1 MKSVVICGST
11 RFKAEIREF
20 AEKLKELGVLVYEPN
35 LCSGYDKVSELDKKF
50 LAMGLTYDHFR
61 KMKMADVVYVYNKDG
76 YAGVSTNMEIGFAVA
91 IDKPIYVLEEEKD
104 EEIFRKNLFTA
115 VVKTPEELINYLK

>member
-11 RFKAEIREF
+11 RFVSEIREF
-20 AEKLKELGVLVYEPN
+20 AQKLKELGVLVYEPN
-35 LCSGYDKVSELDKKF
+35 LYSGYDKVSEPDKKF
-50 LAMGLTYDHFR
+50 LAMGLTHDHFR

-76 YAGVSTNMEIGFAVA
+76 YVGVSTNMEIGFAVA
-91 IDKPIYVLEEEKD
+91 IDKPIYVLEEKD

-115 VVKTPEELINYLK
+115 VVKTPEELLTYLK

>member
-11 RFKAEIREF
+11 RFVSEIREF
-20 AEKLKELGVLVYEPN
+20 AQKLKELGVLVYEPN
-35 LCSGYDKVSELDKKF
+35 LYSGYDKVSEPDKKF
-50 LAMGLTYDHFR
+50 LAMGLTHDHFR

-76 YAGVSTNMEIGFAVA
+76 YVGVSTNMEIGFAVA
-91 IDKPIYVLEEEKD
+91 IDKPIYVLEEKD

-115 VVKTPEELINYLK
+115 VVKTPEELLNYLK

>member
-11 RFKAEIREF
+11 RFVVEIREF
-20 AEKLKELGVLVYEPN
+20 AQKLKELGVLVYEPN
-35 LCSGYDKVSELDKKF
+35 LYGGYDKVPEPDKKF
-50 LAMGLTYDHFR
+50 LAMGLSYDHFR
-61 KMKMADVVYVYNKDG
+61 KMKIADVVFVYNKNG

-91 IDKPIYVLEEEKD
+91 IDKPIYVLEEKD

-115 VVKTPEELINYLK
+115 VAKTPEELLNYLK